1 MREIVRKGLERK
13 IREMKIIGID
23 PILVARLLEVGSSNP
38 LITFSWGNPPN
49 IFLYDI
55 FRQINN
61 WTFIGK
67 NTKKGVNKILVKL
80 CLNFFHI
87 FYEKMFLTGQNF
99 RHIKFEIKKCWLKN
113 KFWQIFLSRR
123 NFGPKFVLK
132 KFFWLENVG
141 NFFLQKYFW

>member
-1 MREIVRKGLERK
+1 MLEIEKLKKKEAISQLEGGLREIVRKGLERK

-61 WTFIGK
+61 
-67 NTKKGVNKILVKL
+67 
-80 CLNFFHI
+80 
-87 FYEKMFLTGQNF
+87 
-99 RHIKFEIKKCWLKN
+99 
-113 KFWQIFLSRR
+113 
-123 NFGPKFVLK
+123 
-132 KFFWLENVG
+132 
-141 NFFLQKYFW
+141 